1 MNASNAQKHPK
12 SWVRTLQRK
21 LYCAAKGVLGR
32 RFGVLKDKVTALES
46 LNEAWKRV
54 SKNGGAPGI
63 DRQGVR
69 EIKEYGV
76 CEFLGELQRDLK
88 EDNYKANVI
97 RRVYIAK
104 GENAVRPLGIP
115 TMKDRVTQMAV
126 KLIIEP
132 IFEAGFQD
140 CSHGFRPKRDNKEA
154 AKLAHK
160 YSNTYK
166 WIVDVDLKSYFDTI
180 DHDILMELL
189 RKRISD
195 ARILYLV
202 KEWLKAG
209 IMEKG
214 EITKPEKGTPQ
225 GGVLSPLLSN
235 IYLNEIDKLWH
246 DNPSVKLVRF
256 ADDMV
261 FLCKSK
267 VQAEFVLRKLRSQL
281 EKLKLTLNEDKTK
294 IRHVQESFDFI
305 GFTYREAYSERQK
318 RMVVVKYPRAKSMK
332 KICDNIKQLL
342 KTIPNGTALR
352 EVIKE
357 VNPKLRGWA
366 EYFKIGNSYR
376 EALKLSQYSCEQL
389 RIYWR
394 RHKARKN
401 RRSYKKWPDKYFYQ
415 GGLLYVPYLIKA

>member
-1 MNASNAQKHPK
+1 MNALNAQKHPK

-21 LYCAAKGVLGR
+21 LYCAAKKSLGR
-32 RFGVLKDKVTALES
+32 RFGVLHGNVTAPETLK
-46 LNEAWKRV
+46 EAWKRV

-63 DRQGVR
+63 DRQGVK

-76 CEFLGELQRDLK
+76 CKFLEELGNDLK
-88 EDNYKANVI
+88 EGRYKANVI
-97 RRVYIAK
+97 RRVYIPK
-104 GENAVRPLGIP
+104 DERKVRPLGIP
-115 TMKDRVTQMAV
+115 TIKDRVAQMAV

-132 IFEAGFQD
+132 LFEAGFQE
-140 CSHGFRPKRDNKEA
+140 CSHGFRPRRDNKKA
-154 AKLAHK
+154 ATLTHK
-160 YSNTYK
+160 YSNTHK
-166 WIVDVDLKSYFDTI
+166 WVVDLDLKNYFDTI
-180 DHDILMELL
+180 DHDIMMELL
-189 RKRISD
+189 GKRIRD
-195 ARILYLV
+195 ARILYLI

-209 IMEKG
+209 IMEDG

-225 GGVLSPLLSN
+225 GSIISPLLSN

-261 FLCKSK
+261 ILCKSRI
-267 VQAEFVLRKLRSQL
+267 QAEFVLRKLRGQL
-281 EKLKLTLNEDKTK
+281 EKVKLTLNEDKTK
-294 IRHVQESFDFI
+294 IRHVQESFDFV
-305 GFTYREAYSERQK
+305 GFTYREAYSEKHK
-318 RMVVVKYPRAKSMK
+318 RMVVIKYPRAKSFK
-332 KICDNIKQLL
+332 KICDKIKQTL
-342 KTIPNGTALR
+342 KEIPNGTALR

-401 RRSYKKWPDKYFYQ
+401 TRSYRKWPDKYFYQ